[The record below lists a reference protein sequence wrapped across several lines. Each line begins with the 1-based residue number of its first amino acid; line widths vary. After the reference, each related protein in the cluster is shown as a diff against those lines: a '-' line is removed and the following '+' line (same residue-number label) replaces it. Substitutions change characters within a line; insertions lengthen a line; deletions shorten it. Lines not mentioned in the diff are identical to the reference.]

1 SNAPVTLV
9 ASCERDREDR
19 HTPHRTYRPRSS
31 SPMGR
36 GEAEGTRRTASLALD
51 EASVVGEGR
60 TEPTVEV
67 EAGPFPEGSK
77 ATGRDEV
84 GIESDLR
91 HDQPP
96 TSLQDAMKPTQRLFA
111 VGDLPENARKVGGVE
126 GSIVI
131 RQP

>member
-1 SNAPVTLV
+1 PPEARRPSSEFVVLSPLDVPLVADHPEKCPGGAWSSGARPFENGQAFDTRKWRPHDSQNASNAPVTLV

-31 SPMGR
+31 SPMGP

-67 EAGPFPEGSK
+67 EAG
-77 ATGRDEV
+77 
-84 GIESDLR
+84 
-91 HDQPP
+91 
-96 TSLQDAMKPTQRLFA
+96 
-111 VGDLPENARKVGGVE
+111 
-126 GSIVI
+126 
-131 RQP
+131 